1 MVLFMITFFSTC
13 LDLPNCMAP
22 VPSTNILTQCP
33 YNTNIVTLQ
42 RKKET
47 IETSNSFIISLIRIL
62 TQLLQ
67 KNYEKHGGN
76 VPFTSNHSIQ
86 LPSKCHIQCSGWNKN
101 G

>member
-1 MVLFMITFFSTC
+1 M

-47 IETSNSFIISLIRIL
+47 IETSNSLLISLIRIL

-67 KNYEKHGGN
+67 KIMKNMGEN